1 MDTLNERASAG
12 RGTGTEGADVDGTE
26 FDLAADATIREVNSA
41 LHGARGGRFTI
52 RNPRGAHA
60 VAAGVDGEIEVEI
73 DGDVGYYCAGMNQDA
88 TITVD
93 GMAGPGVAEN
103 MMSGTV
109 RIRGNASQSAGAT
122 AHGGLLVIE
131 GDASTRCGISL
142 KGADIV
148 VGGSIG
154 AMGAFMAQAG
164 RIVVCGDVGDDLGD
178 SIFEARIYV
187 GGDVAS
193 LGADCVEKPLE
204 DEHRAELRELL
215 TAAGMS
221 ERAEDPEYLDRFTR
235 YGSARTLYHF
245 TSEQSGSY

>member
-122 AHGGLLVIE
+122 A
-131 GDASTRCGISL
+131 
-142 KGADIV
+142 DIV